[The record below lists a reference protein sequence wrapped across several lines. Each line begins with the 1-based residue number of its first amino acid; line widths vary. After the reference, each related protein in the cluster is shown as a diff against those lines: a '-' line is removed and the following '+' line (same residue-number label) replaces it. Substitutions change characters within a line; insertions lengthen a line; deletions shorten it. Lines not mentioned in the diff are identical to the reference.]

1 MVTVEL
7 AVTVVTSV
15 ETAVTVTVLPEGTEA
30 GAVYVP
36 LLSMVPTEEFPPV
49 VPFTCQVTVFKLP
62 PEATALKVVL
72 VPTFKDM
79 LVGEITTVTVL
90 VGAGA
95 AAWWHAAKHSATKIK
110 IAKVSGER
118 ARRRA
123 FMRLSGPMGRSF
135 WVRVLGSIATLCQPC
150 SPA

>member
-1 MVTVEL
+1 
-7 AVTVVTSV
+7 
-15 ETAVTVTVLPEGTEA
+15 
-30 GAVYVP
+30 
-36 LLSMVPTEEFPPV
+36 MVPTEEFPPV

-90 VGAGA
+90 VGAAGA
-95 AAWWHAAKHSATKIK
+95 ALWHAAKDSARKIK

-123 FMRLSGPMGRSF
+123 FLRLVTFLLPVTFFLPIGPMGRSF